1 VSRACHAFFAD
12 CWMEFNGGDMSALSF
27 RLLAPLGAAAVLAS
41 CASSPQ
47 LPPGVKPGEFARLTC
62 EGGKTFA
69 VRMAEDGKSARVR
82 ALHGASELT
91 LQADGAYASEDYK
104 LALPAGSAATL
115 WHKGKVEAD
124 KCKV

>member
-1 VSRACHAFFAD
+1 
-12 CWMEFNGGDMSALSF
+12 MSGRLKI
-27 RLLAPLGAAAVLAS
+27 LLAPLASTLVLAG

-47 LPPGVKPGEFARLTC
+47 LPVGVTPGQFARLTC

-82 ALHGASELT
+82 ALHGASELS
-91 LQADGAYASEDYK
+91 LQSDGAYAGEDYR
-104 LALPAGSAATL
+104 LTLPASSSATL

-124 KCKV
+124 KCKVQTG

>member
-1 VSRACHAFFAD
+1 
-12 CWMEFNGGDMSALSF
+12 MSVRSLL
-27 RLLAPLGAAAVLAS
+27 LLAPLAAVAILAA
-41 CASSPQ
+41 CATRSQ

-69 VRMAEDGKSARVR
+69 VRIGEDGRSARVR
-82 ALHGASELT
+82 ALHGASELS
-91 LQADGAYASEDYK
+91 LQADGAYAGEDYK
-104 LALPAGSAATL
+104 LVLPAASAATL